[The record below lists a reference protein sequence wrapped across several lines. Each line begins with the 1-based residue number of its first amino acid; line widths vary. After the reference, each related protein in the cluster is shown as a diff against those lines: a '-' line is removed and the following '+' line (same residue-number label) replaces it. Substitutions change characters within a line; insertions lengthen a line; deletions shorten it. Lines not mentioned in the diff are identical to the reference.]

1 MPYALIKGKKFG
13 LSFVLF
19 HPYLY
24 FMKIDIKEF
33 PMHLTELAIK
43 KAKEASEDDGSC
55 LRIALQGGGCS
66 GLQYKLVFDEYDQT
80 SDEDYISEID
90 GLIVVIDGHSARLLD
105 GATLDYSSNLMASGF
120 KFINPGAKRTCGCGS
135 SFSY

>member
-1 MPYALIKGKKFG
+1 MN
-13 LSFVLF
+13 VN
-19 HPYLY
+19 
-24 FMKIDIKEF
+24 IKEF
-33 PMHLTELAIK
+33 PMEITELAIE
-43 KAKEASEDDGSC
+43 KAKEALENEKSH

-66 GLQYKLVFDEYDQT
+66 GLQYNLVFDEKRYE
-80 SDEDYISEID
+80 EDYVTEVD
-90 GLIVVIDGHSARLLD
+90 GLTIVIDGHSATLLK